1 MSQLITATIKNFE
14 AVHFKQNARLV
25 SDVDMNSVR
34 QKMMMRQKAFKAQ
47 HAVKSVNADAEYMSQ
62 VRRAF
67 ASSAASSAA
76 PVADSTAA
84 QASAVT
90 NTAPAAV
97 TTAPAVSASAE
108 VTNEISQTQITAD
121 AQQAVQAAYT
131 QDRGSF
137 EKRVATGE
145 VSYVPE
151 LSMTIITQLPTV
163 EFEYLGGF
171 NYVPPSSAPDGE
183 HVNISL

>member
-1 MSQLITATIKNFE
+1 MSQLISATVKNFE

-25 SDVDMNSVR
+25 SDIDMAAVR

-47 HAVKSVNADAEYMSQ
+47 HAVHSTSADAEYMNQ
-62 VRRAF
+62 IRRAF
-67 ASSAASSAA
+67 ASSSTPATGNIQQATASAGTA
-76 PVADSTAA
+76 PVV
-84 QASAVT
+84 QPAVS
-90 NTAPAAV
+90 
-97 TTAPAVSASAE
+97 TAPAVSVATE
-108 VTNEISQTQITAD
+108 VTNELSQAQVAAK

-145 VSYVPE
+145 VSYIPA
-151 LSMTIITQLPTV
+151 LSMTVITQLPSV
-163 EFEYLGGF
+163 EFEYLGDF